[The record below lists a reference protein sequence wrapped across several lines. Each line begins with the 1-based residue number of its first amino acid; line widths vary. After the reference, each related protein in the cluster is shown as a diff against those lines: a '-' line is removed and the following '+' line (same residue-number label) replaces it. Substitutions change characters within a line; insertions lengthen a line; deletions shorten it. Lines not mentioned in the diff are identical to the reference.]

1 MAMVC
6 CPDEVLRKQQVH
18 LNPPAYAHLGPL
30 SLPLPLSSGFQA
42 DNLSLLQRVP
52 SPVRRGGCLLSGD
65 SKRFLHKEISFMVQS
80 QKIQPVIL
88 IDEVHPLDREMLEEL
103 GFLLNFNVD
112 RKALWTWSY

>member
-1 MAMVC
+1 
-6 CPDEVLRKQQVH
+6 
-18 LNPPAYAHLGPL
+18 
-30 SLPLPLSSGFQA
+30 
-42 DNLSLLQRVP
+42 
-52 SPVRRGGCLLSGD
+52 
-65 SKRFLHKEISFMVQS
+65 MVQS